1 MAPVLLLVLACA
13 DSAAPSSAEVKH
25 DGSTVADHLVRLDAR
40 LDALE
45 SAEPSAAELAAERL
59 ADLDTRLARVETV
72 LTQAQVA
79 AGSGAPLIGG
89 PVAPSLSSP
98 STVAALEARL
108 TELEAKLSK
117 GMGEPG
123 SGLFE
128 LPKDPPGKAGAGKG
142 AGGKGGGPGG
152 GGAGNG
158 PPGPPPGGGGGPGG
172 APGGQGGGQG
182 GGRPPG

>member
-1 MAPVLLLVLACA
+1 MILPALARLLVGCA
-13 DSAAPSSAEVKH
+13 APDGPSSATVPH
-25 DGSTVADHLVRLDAR
+25 DGSTVADHLQRHDAR

-45 SAEPSAAELAAERL
+45 AAEPSAAELAAERL
-59 ADLDTRLARVETV
+59 ADLDTRLSRVETV

-79 AGSGAPLIGG
+79 SGSGAPLLGG

-98 STVAALEARL
+98 ATVAALEARL
-108 TELEAKLSK
+108 TELESKLSK

-142 AGGKGGGPGG
+142 PAGAKGGGPGG

-158 PPGPPPGGGGGPGG
+158 PPGPPPGGQGGPG
-172 APGGQGGGQG
+172 GGQGGGQG